1 MFITEK
7 EEDSFYYNFS
17 FDFDGSI
24 SITNKKDNYFNED
37 IKSLKERK
45 KLFNIKCMKE
55 KHNKNKN
62 YIFQRKSENKKGKTA
77 KSLTFKEIKDDGSN
91 ILNKKELSP
100 ETPLNS
106 LSNIFYRKDAYY
118 KFFKVNLGKFIK
130 NKMNILKNK
139 SFSYYSKNN
148 FSTPSYKYTGNP
160 KEKDNFHFLSFTIKE
175 LLIYG
180 KDKLKYNRQYNNEQL
195 INFIEGNEYRAEDKE
210 AYKEMMHFLNNTL
223 EDVIKQFYDEEEI
236 FNNIKSNSKAINFDS
251 YYKRETGISLLEKY
265 GFLEAI
271 KKYNKKTI

>member
-7 EEDSFYYNFS
+7 EEDSLYFNFS
-17 FDFDGSI
+17 LDFDSSS
-24 SITNKKDNYFNED
+24 SITNKKDNSFNEN
-37 IKSLKERK
+37 IKSIKERK
-45 KLFNIKCMKE
+45 KLFNIKYMKE

-62 YIFQRKSENKKGKTA
+62 YNFQRKSENKKEKTA
-77 KSLTFKEIKDDGSN
+77 KSLSFKEIKDVESN

-100 ETPLNS
+100 ETPLNIM
-106 LSNIFYRKDAYY
+106 SNIFYRKDAYY

-271 KKYNKKTI
+271 KKYNKKMI

>member
-1 MFITEK
+1 
-7 EEDSFYYNFS
+7 
-17 FDFDGSI
+17 
-24 SITNKKDNYFNED
+24 
-37 IKSLKERK
+37 
-45 KLFNIKCMKE
+45 MKE
-55 KHNKNKN
+55 KHNKKKN
-62 YIFQRKSENKKGKTA
+62 YIFQRKSENKKEKAT
-77 KSLTFKEIKDDGSN
+77 KSLSFNEIKDVESK
-91 ILNKKELSP
+91 ILNKNKLSL
-100 ETPLNS
+100 EAPLNTM
-106 LSNIFYRKDAYY
+106 SNIFYRKDAYY

-160 KEKDNFHFLSFTIKE
+160 KEKDNYHFLSFTIKE

-236 FNNIKSNSKAINFDS
+236 FNNIKSNDI
-251 YYKRETGISLLEKY
+251 EL
-265 GFLEAI
+265 
-271 KKYNKKTI
+271 YN

>member
-7 EEDSFYYNFS
+7 EEDSFYFNFS
-17 FDFDGSI
+17 FDFSGSI
-24 SITNKKDNYFNED
+24 SIINKKDNSYNES
-37 IKSLKERK
+37 IQNLKESK
-45 KLFNIKCMKE
+45 KLFKIKYIKE

-62 YIFQRKSENKKGKTA
+62 YIFQRKSENKKEKTA
-77 KSLTFKEIKDDGSN
+77 KSLTFKEIKDVESK
-91 ILNKKELSP
+91 ILNKNKLSP
-100 ETPLNS
+100 EIPLNTM
-106 LSNIFYRKDAYY
+106 SNIFYRKDAYY

-223 EDVIKQFYDEEEI
+223 EDVIKQFYDEEQI

>member
-1 MFITEK
+1 
-7 EEDSFYYNFS
+7 
-17 FDFDGSI
+17 
-24 SITNKKDNYFNED
+24 
-37 IKSLKERK
+37 
-45 KLFNIKCMKE
+45 MKE

-62 YIFQRKSENKKGKTA
+62 YNFQRKSENKKEKTA
-77 KSLTFKEIKDDGSN
+77 KSLNFQKIRDDKNN
-91 ILNKKELSP
+91 ILNKKELSQ
-100 ETPLNS
+100 ETPLNIM
-106 LSNIFYRKDAYY
+106 SNIFYRKDAYY

-160 KEKDNFHFLSFTIKE
+160 KEKDNYHFLSFTIKE

-271 KKYNKKTI
+271 KKYNKKMI

>member
-7 EEDSFYYNFS
+7 EEDSLYFNFS
-17 FDFDGSI
+17 LDFDSSS
-24 SITNKKDNYFNED
+24 SITNKKDNFFNEN
-37 IKSLKERK
+37 IKSIKKRK
-45 KLFNIKCMKE
+45 KLFNIKYMKE

-62 YIFQRKSENKKGKTA
+62 YNFQRKSENKKEKTA
-77 KSLTFKEIKDDGSN
+77 KSLNFQKIRDDKSN

-100 ETPLNS
+100 ETPLNIM
-106 LSNIFYRKDAYY
+106 SNIFYRKDAYY
-118 KFFKVNLGKFIK
+118 KFFKVNLGKFIR

>member
-7 EEDSFYYNFS
+7 EEDSLYFNFS
-17 FDFDGSI
+17 LDFDSSS
-24 SITNKKDNYFNED
+24 SITNKKDNSFNEN
-37 IKSLKERK
+37 IKSIKKRK
-45 KLFNIKCMKE
+45 KLFNIKYMKE

-62 YIFQRKSENKKGKTA
+62 YNFQRKSENKKEKTA
-77 KSLTFKEIKDDGSN
+77 KSLNFQKIRDDKSN

-100 ETPLNS
+100 ETPLNIM
-106 LSNIFYRKDAYY
+106 SNIFYRKDAYY
-118 KFFKVNLGKFIK
+118 KFFKVNLGKFIR

-160 KEKDNFHFLSFTIKE
+160 KEKDNYHFLSFTIKE

-195 INFIEGNEYRAEDKE
+195 INFIEGNEYRAEDKD

-271 KKYNKKTI
+271 KKYNKKMI